1 VSRRIARIC
10 VFCAS
15 SPGSDPRFLE
25 SARQVGAELAR
36 RGVGVVYGGGRVG
49 LMGAL
54 ADAALAGGGEV
65 IGVIPRD
72 LVDRELAHDGV
83 TDLRVVD
90 SLAERKAL
98 MAELADAVI
107 ALPGGIGTLD
117 ELSEVLSWSQ
127 LGLHAKP
134 IGLLDVA
141 GYWQP
146 LSAWLEHAVASEFV
160 APAHRDLL
168 IVAQDLASLITVFEG
183 DTRVAVD

>member
-1 VSRRIARIC
+1 

-25 SARQVGAELAR
+25 SARQVGAELAS

-54 ADAALAGGGEV
+54 ADAALAAGGEV

-83 TDLRVVD
+83 TELRVVD

-98 MAELADAVI
+98 MTELADAVI

-117 ELSEVLSWSQ
+117 ELSEVLSWAQ
-127 LGLHAKP
+127 LGLLAKP
-134 IGLLDVA
+134 LGLLDVD
-141 GYWQP
+141 GYWRS
-146 LSAWLEHAVASEFV
+146 LLDWLDGAVAAEFV

-168 IVAQDLASLITVFEG
+168 VVAPDLDALLEALGSSAGAL
-183 DTRVAVD
+183 